1 MPYEDS
7 YSECGM
13 LSMLALIISSY
24 KLKKR
29 MKNISLDFKLR
40 WKIIVFTETS
50 SQAILKVR
58 RKIPLKIS
66 EVK

>member
-13 LSMLALIISSY
+13 LSMLALISSCTQV
-24 KLKKR
+24 KR
-29 MKNISLDFKLR
+29 MKISAWILNLDEG
-40 WKIIVFTETS
+40 IVFTETS

-58 RKIPLKIS
+58 RKIS
-66 EVK
+66 T